1 MLDRKKLTT
10 WLNRAVLVENEQGRC
25 RKIVLRHLIATE
37 KANSIGEWVASA
49 WTNNLVALADSIQE
63 EAESDVENLIGLQT
77 YVLRAYYGDEI
88 KPGPSRF
95 LFRIESRQ
103 AESDS
108 DMDPLGSEPAN
119 VKGMLSQQMRHNE
132 GIMRLAIGTANQTHA
147 SILAMNRFLM
157 ERVEMLERGRMAHVE
172 ATEALL
178 NQRNDREMEAK
189 RLESSEK
196 RKDEAFQKLQLLV
209 PVLVNKI
216 AGKKM
221 LPEAGG
227 SEMGQLQALL
237 ASLSVEQ
244 MEKLSMVLT
253 PVQMT
258 SILSFYEQMMK
269 EQEAAGAAKKK

>member
-37 KANSIGEWVASA
+37 KANSIGEWIASA

-63 EAESDVENLIGLQT
+63 EAEQDVDSLIGLQT
-77 YVLRAYYGDEI
+77 YVLRAYYGDET

-103 AESDS
+103 VESDT
-108 DMDPLGSEPAN
+108 DLDPLGSEPAN

-132 GIMRLAIGTANQTHA
+132 AIMRLAIGTANQTL
-147 SILAMNRFLM
+147 STVLGMNRFLM
-157 ERVEMLERGRMAHVE
+157 ERVESLERGRMAHVE
-172 ATEALL
+172 ATEQLL
-178 NQRNDREMEAK
+178 NQRNERELEAK
-189 RLESSEK
+189 RLEASEK

-209 PVLVNKI
+209 PVIINKV

-227 SEMGQLQALL
+227 GEMAQLQALL
-237 ASLSVEQ
+237 SSLSMEQ
-244 MEKLSMVLT
+244 MEKLSQVLT

-258 SILSFYEQMMK
+258 SVLSFMEQMMK
-269 EQEAAGAAKKK
+269 EQEAAAAKK